1 MSDLTVDSTARAQA
15 AAVRSGEIS
24 ATELLELHL
33 DRIEE
38 RNPELNAI
46 VSLDAERAR
55 AWAAVADQAQAS
67 GEELGAL
74 HGLPFAVKDTHALKG
89 WRTTYGSPIFADSV
103 ADHDDLLVERI
114 RRRRRGLHRQDQR
127 AGVRRRLAHLQQG
140 LRRHPQP
147 RRPEP
152 LRRRV
157 QRGSGVRAG
166 LGHGAPGR
174 RLGHGRLA
182 AQPGVVLRRGRD
194 APLAR
199 PGAGVAALQPVGDAR
214 PSAGRWRA
222 PSDDLA
228 LLLSVIAGPDP
239 RAPHALGDPG
249 SSFAP
254 PLAPAPLAGLR
265 VAATPDLGGAL
276 VVDHA
281 VADVVRASAARLSDA
296 GAAVTDAFP
305 DLSLAD
311 DTFRTL
317 RAWHFQA
324 KLGALLAEH
333 PTSFKPSLEAN
344 IRAGESLTGA
354 DVARAYT
361 QRTALSETMRLF
373 FGDHDVLLLPTSQVP
388 PFPVEQEF
396 PETIN
401 GQEMPDYLAW
411 MRSAWF
417 ITVTGCPAISVPAGT
432 TPDGLPVGIQLV
444 ARHGA
449 DRRLLE
455 VAAAV
460 EELFA

>member
-1 MSDLTVDSTARAQA
+1 VPEWPLYNQWETLSVGGPMAR
-15 AAVRSGEIS
+15 
-24 ATELLELHL
+24 
-33 DRIEE
+33 
-38 RNPELNAI
+38 N
-46 VSLDAERAR
+46 
-55 AWAAVADQAQAS
+55 
-67 GEELGAL
+67 
-74 HGLPFAVKDTHALKG
+74 
-89 WRTTYGSPIFADSV
+89 
-103 ADHDDLLVERI
+103 
-114 RRRRRGLHRQDQR
+114 
-127 AGVRRRLAHLQQG
+127 
-140 LRRHPQP
+140 
-147 RRPEP
+147 
-152 LRRRV
+152 
-157 QRGSGVRAG
+157 
-166 LGHGAPGR
+166 
-174 RLGHGRLA
+174 
-182 AQPGVVLRRGRD
+182 
-194 APLAR
+194 
-199 PGAGVAALQPVGDAR
+199 VG
-214 PSAGRWRA
+214 
-222 PSDDLA
+222 DLA
-228 LLLSVIAGPDP
+228 LLLSTIAGPDP
-239 RAPHALGDPG
+239 RAPQALGDPG

-254 PLAPAPLAGLR
+254 PLRPAPLAGLR
-265 VAATPDLGGAL
+265 VAASVDLGGSL

-296 GAAVTDAFP
+296 GAAVGDAFP

-324 KLGALLAEH
+324 KLGPLLAEH

-344 IRAGESLTGA
+344 IRAGEPLTGT

-411 MRSAWF
+411 MRSAYF

-460 EELFA
+460 EELFS

>member
-24 ATELLELHL
+24 ARELLDLHL
-33 DRIEE
+33 ARIGE

-46 VSLDAERAR
+46 VSLDEDRAR
-55 AWAAVADQAQAS
+55 AAAAAADAALAS
-67 GEELGAL
+67 GSEVGLL
-74 HGLPFAVKDTHALKG
+74 HGLPFAVKDTHALEG
-89 WRTTYGSPIFADSV
+89 WRTTYGSPIFADAV
-103 ADHDDLLVERI
+103 ADHDLLLVERI
-114 RRRRRGLHRQDQR
+114 RQ
-127 AGVRRRLAHLQQG
+127 AGAVFVGKTNVPEFAAGSHTFNTIFGVTRNPVDPSRSAGGSSGGAASALASGMVPLADG
-140 LRRHPQP
+140 SDMGGSLRNPA
-147 RRPEP
+147 
-152 LRRRV
+152 
-157 QRGSGVRAG
+157 SFC
-166 LGHGAPGR
+166 
-174 RLGHGRLA
+174 
-182 AQPGVVLRRGRD
+182 GVVGMRPSLGRVPEW
-194 APLAR
+194 PLYNQWESTSVGGPMAR
-199 PGAGVAALQPVGDAR
+199 NVGDV
-214 PSAGRWRA
+214 
-222 PSDDLA
+222 A
-228 LLLSVIAGPDP
+228 LLLSVLAGPDP
-239 RAPHALGDPG
+239 RAPQALGDPG
-249 SSFAP
+249 ATFAP
-254 PLAPAPLAGLR
+254 PLTPAPLAGLR
-265 VAATPDLGGAL
+265 VACSVDLGGAL
-276 VVDHA
+276 VVDHE

-296 GAAVTDAFP
+296 GATVSEAHP
-305 DLSLAD
+305 DLALAD

-324 KLGALLAEH
+324 KFGALLAEH
-333 PTSFKPSLEAN
+333 PSSFKASLEAN

-361 QRTALSETMRLF
+361 QRTALSETMRSF

-401 GQEMPDYLAW
+401 GEEMPDYLAW

-432 TPDGLPVGIQLV
+432 TADGLPVGIQLV

-460 EELFA
+460 EALLA

>member
-1 MSDLTVDSTARAQA
+1 MSGLTVDSTARAQA

-24 ATELLELHL
+24 ARELLDLHL
-33 DRIEE
+33 VRIGE

-46 VSLDAERAR
+46 VSLDEDRAR
-55 AWAAVADQAQAS
+55 AAATEADEALAS
-67 GEELGAL
+67 GADVGPL

-89 WRTTYGSPIFADSV
+89 WRTTYGSPIFADAV

-114 RRRRRGLHRQDQR
+114 RG
-127 AGVRRRLAHLQQG
+127 AGAVFVGKTNVPEFAAGSHTFNTVFGVTRNPVDPSRSAGGSSGGAACALASGMVPLADG
-140 LRRHPQP
+140 SDMGGSLRNPA
-147 RRPEP
+147 
-152 LRRRV
+152 
-157 QRGSGVRAG
+157 SFC
-166 LGHGAPGR
+166 
-174 RLGHGRLA
+174 
-182 AQPGVVLRRGRD
+182 GVVGMRPSLGRVPEW
-194 APLAR
+194 PLYNQWETTSVGGPMAR
-199 PGAGVAALQPVGDAR
+199 NVGDV
-214 PSAGRWRA
+214 
-222 PSDDLA
+222 A

-239 RAPHALGDPG
+239 RSPHALGEPG
-249 SSFAP
+249 ASLAP
-254 PLAPAPLAGLR
+254 PLTPAPLSGLR
-265 VAATPDLGGAL
+265 VAVSVDLGGAL
-276 VVDHA
+276 VVDHG
-281 VADVVRASAARLSDA
+281 VADVVRASVGRLSDA
-296 GAAVTDAFP
+296 GAAVGEAQP

-324 KLGALLAEH
+324 KFGRLLAEN
-333 PTSFKPSLEAN
+333 PTSFKASLESN

-354 DVARAYT
+354 DVARAYS

-373 FGDHDVLLLPTSQVP
+373 FGDHDVLVLPTSQVP

-396 PETIN
+396 PEAIN

-432 TPDGLPVGIQLV
+432 TDDGLPIGIQLV

-460 EELFA
+460 EALLA